1 MKKAFFGPA
10 HTGEFSPGVQATLMK
25 MGSAA
30 LAAAPEATRI
40 TLNLPNLHFLPANLP
55 VFAKNNIKFEHDV
68 YVPAADPHGIIS
80 ATVQRPEFAK
90 L

>member
-1 MKKAFFGPA
+1 MQKAFFGPTD
-10 HTGEFSPGVQATLMK
+10 TGEFSPGVQASLMK
-25 MGSAA
+25 MGAAA
-30 LAAAPEATRI
+30 LAAAPEVARI

-55 VFAKNNIKFEHDV
+55 VFAKNDIKFEDDV

-80 ATVQRPEFAK
+80 ATVQRPGLAK